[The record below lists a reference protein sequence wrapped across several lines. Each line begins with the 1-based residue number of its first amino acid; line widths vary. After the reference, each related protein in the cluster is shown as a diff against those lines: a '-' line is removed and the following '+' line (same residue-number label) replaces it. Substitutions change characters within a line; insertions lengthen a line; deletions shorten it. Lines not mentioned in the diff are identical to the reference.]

1 MKNIKLKLIREKIDK
16 LDDKLLNLMKI
27 RTNLVTSVL
36 KQKRYKN
43 QIVDKVRIK
52 EILTSIKKKSISK
65 KIDPKLTKRIWKNI
79 IRAYIDFEKK
89 NFKKNNYLL
98 CGGNFFSIKI
108 SCLRVAGLY
117 FLTFSLIFAFSPVD
131 GFLT

>member
-1 MKNIKLKLIREKIDK
+1 MKNIKLKLIRQKIDK

-27 RTNLVTSVL
+27 RTNLVTGVL

-52 EILTSIKKKSISK
+52 EILALIKKKSISR

-89 NFKKNNYLL
+89 NFKK
-98 CGGNFFSIKI
+98 K
-108 SCLRVAGLY
+108 
-117 FLTFSLIFAFSPVD
+117 
-131 GFLT
+131 

>member
-1 MKNIKLKLIREKIDK
+1 MKNLKLKLIRQKIDK

-27 RTNLVTSVL
+27 RTNLVTGVL

-52 EILTSIKKKSISK
+52 EILALIKKKSISR

-89 NFKKNNYLL
+89 NFKK
-98 CGGNFFSIKI
+98 K
-108 SCLRVAGLY
+108 
-117 FLTFSLIFAFSPVD
+117 
-131 GFLT
+131 

>member
-27 RTNLVTSVL
+27 RTNLVTGVL

-43 QIVDKVRIK
+43 QIVDKARIK

-89 NFKKNNYLL
+89 NFKK
-98 CGGNFFSIKI
+98 K
-108 SCLRVAGLY
+108 
-117 FLTFSLIFAFSPVD
+117 
-131 GFLT
+131 